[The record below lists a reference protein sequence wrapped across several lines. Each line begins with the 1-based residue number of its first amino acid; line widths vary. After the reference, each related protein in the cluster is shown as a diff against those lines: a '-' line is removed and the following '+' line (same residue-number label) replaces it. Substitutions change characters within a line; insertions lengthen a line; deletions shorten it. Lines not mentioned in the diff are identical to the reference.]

1 MEEEIEKIEEKEVKV
16 FKEILEWCFCIFLA
30 LIIALATRYYIITST
45 VVKQASMYPTLQEN
59 QRVVLSRVKRIT
71 KNQYKTG
78 DIITFEAPSEV
89 KKGTEVD
96 LSNKVAIY
104 NYEPKN
110 ATQHLMYYVL
120 ELTKTSYIKR
130 VIGVEGDRVQ
140 IANGKVYINGEEL
153 VEDYL
158 QKGVTTKTV
167 YYNDVIVPEGCIYVL
182 GDNRDESMDSRTF
195 GCVPLEKVEG
205 KVILRYWPIKQFGKV
220 K

>member
-30 LIIALATRYYIITST
+30 LVIALATRYYIVTST

>member
-30 LIIALATRYYIITST
+30 LVIALATRYYIVTST

-78 DIITFEAPSEV
+78 DIITFEAPREV

>member
-1 MEEEIEKIEEKEVKV
+1 MEEEIERIEEKEVKV

-30 LIIALATRYYIITST
+30 LVIALATRYYIVTST

-153 VEDYL
+153 IEDYL